1 MVNNISIDLAVVRV
15 EGVCLS
21 IHTLFQLSE
30 ARVLLGKPMCS
41 CQAQNKCLPRVV
53 LVDVLVGKVDEP
65 CSVTICFMLYYLDMR
80 GLSFC
85 ASANVC
91 EEA

>member
-1 MVNNISIDLAVVRV
+1 MVNNISIDLGRWLGLKVSVFP
-15 EGVCLS
+15 S
-21 IHTLFQLSE
+21 IHCSSLSK

-41 CQAQNKCLPRVV
+41 CQAQNKCLPRV
-53 LVDVLVGKVDEP
+53 VLVGKVDEP